1 MIDLDELERKAKR
14 VNEYTYCELDG
25 SLSLASEWASQE
37 FQPDAV
43 PDLVLALIERVRLA
57 EKEVAALREHTR
69 WIPIGERL
77 PEEGQKVYALKK
89 DLSIN
94 SWHYSKSLD
103 DIFIRMYTHWMIPIP
118 PQEGEE

>member
-77 PEEGQKVYALKK
+77 PEEGQKVYVLKK